1 MPLSP
6 RPRSRRDADLPPG
19 ASGPGG
25 APLGRPRGRGRAR
38 WGIRVAV
45 GGSALV
51 LLTSGVGHLVVN
63 GLEGGVNRINAFAG
77 LTDRPESTGNGLNF
91 LVVGVD
97 DRQELSERQR
107 DRYKLGGASC
117 DCTDTLMLVH
127 VSEDRDRLSVISIP
141 RDSYV
146 ELPPHTDGRT
156 KVRHDALPAKIN
168 SAYAHGGPHLTVR
181 AVEKL
186 TDVHID
192 HYLEVDFT
200 SFVKTVDVLGGI
212 KVCTVRPLQD
222 SYSGLDLPAGT
233 STLDGGEALSY
244 VRARHV
250 DGGSDFGR
258 MHRQQRF
265 IAAVIEKATSS
276 GVLTSPVRLSKVT
289 STMLESVRADRNFGT
304 DEMLALAEAMRGFT
318 PSSSEF
324 VSVPVADPSHAV
336 EGVGSTVRWN
346 EKKAARL
353 FEAVRQDKPLAGHDT
368 AKNAGGSGNPGGG
381 GTTGRRAEP
390 TLVDVPPAQVQV
402 QVQNGTTR
410 SGLAG
415 RADTALRETG
425 FRTTGL
431 PRNAETQDVG
441 RTVIA
446 YDPRWDR
453 SVRTVAAAFPDAE
466 LRAEPGRG
474 PLMEVTLG
482 KGFAEVHPVRAADP
496 FAAEKHDGDRGNG
509 FEAVTGD
516 EVACD

>member
-6 RPRSRRDADLPPG
+6 RSRFRPDADRTRGPRSR
-19 ASGPGG
+19 
-25 APLGRPRGRGRAR
+25 GRTS
-38 WGIRVAV
+38 WGCTGWGTRLAV

-51 LLTSGVGHLVVN
+51 LLTSGIGHALVN
-63 GLEGGVNRINAFAG
+63 GLEGGLDRINAFGG
-77 LTDRPESTGNGLNF
+77 LTGRPESTGNGLNF

-97 DRQELSERQR
+97 DRQELSERER
-107 DRYKLGGASC
+107 DRYRLGGESC

-156 KVRHDALPAKIN
+156 KERHQAVPAKIN
-168 SAYAHGGPHLTVR
+168 SAYAHGGPNLTVR
-181 AVEKL
+181 AVERM
-186 TDVHID
+186 TDVHVD
-192 HYLEVDFT
+192 HYLEVDFA

-212 KVCTVRPLQD
+212 KVCTVRPLKD
-222 SYSGLDLPAGT
+222 DYSGLDLPAGT
-233 STLDGGEALSY
+233 SVLNGGEALSY

-265 IAAVIEKATSS
+265 IAAIIEKATST
-276 GVLTSPVRLSKVT
+276 GVLTNPVKLSKVT

-304 DEMLALAEAMRGFT
+304 EQMMALAEAMRGFT

-324 VSVPVADPSHAV
+324 VSVPVADPGHEV
-336 EGVGSTVRWN
+336 EGVGSTVLWN

-353 FEAVRQDKPLAGHDT
+353 FEAVRQDKPLAGHDR
-368 AKNAGGSGNPGGG
+368 AKNDDGNAGGG
-381 GTTGRRAEP
+381 GTTGRRTEP
-390 TLVDVPPAQVQV
+390 ALVEVPPAQVRV

-410 SGLAG
+410 SGIAG
-415 RADTALRETG
+415 QAAKALQEAG
-425 FRTTGL
+425 FRTSGL
-431 PRNAETQDVG
+431 PRNAERQDFEQ
-441 RTVIA
+441 TVIA
-446 YDPRWDR
+446 YDPRWNR
-453 SVRTVAAAFPDAE
+453 SVQTVAAAFPQAE
-466 LRAEPGRG
+466 LLEEPGRG

-482 KGFAEVHPVRAADP
+482 KSFADVHPVRAADP
-496 FAAEKHDGDRGNG
+496 FLAEKHDDDHGKG

-516 EVACD
+516 KVTCG

>member
-1 MPLSP
+1 LPLSP
-6 RPRSRRDADLPPG
+6 RSRHRTDAALT
-19 ASGPGG
+19 S
-25 APLGRPRGRGRAR
+25 RPRDRGRAR
-38 WGIRVAV
+38 WGTRVAV

-51 LLTSGVGHLVVN
+51 LLTSGVGHLVVS
-63 GLEGGVNRINAFAG
+63 GLEGGLNRINAFAG
-77 LTDRPESTGNGLNF
+77 LTGRPESTGNGLNF

-97 DRQELSERQR
+97 DRHELSEQQR
-107 DRYKLGGASC
+107 DRYKLGGESC

-127 VSEDRDRLSVISIP
+127 VAESRDRLSVISIP

-156 KVRHDALPAKIN
+156 KERHEAVPAKIN

-181 AVEKL
+181 AVEKM

-192 HYLEVDFT
+192 HYLEVDFA

-233 STLDGGEALSY
+233 STLNGGEALSY

-265 IAAVIEKATSS
+265 IAAVIEKATST
-276 GVLTSPVRLSKVT
+276 GVLTNPVQLSKVT

-324 VSVPVADPSHAV
+324 VSVPVADPSHTV
-336 EGVGSTVRWN
+336 EGVGSTVLWN

-353 FEAVRQDKPLAGHDT
+353 FEAVRQDRPLAGHDT
-368 AKNAGGSGNPGGG
+368 AKNGSGNAGGG
-381 GTTGRRAEP
+381 GTTGRRTEP
-390 TLVDVPPAQVQV
+390 ALVDVPPAQVQV

-410 SGLAG
+410 PGLAG
-415 RADTALRETG
+415 QADQALREEG
-425 FRTTGL
+425 FRTTGV
-431 PRNAETQDVG
+431 PRNAERQDVG

-453 SVRTVAAAFPDAE
+453 SVQTVAAAFPGAE
-466 LRAEPGRG
+466 LREDFGRG

-482 KGFAEVHPVRAADP
+482 KDFADVHPVRAADP
-496 FAAEKHDGDRGNG
+496 FVAEKHDDDNGKG

-516 EVACD
+516 EVTCD